1 MSLRT
6 DIRSDIKAAQKLWIP
21 WWGVLIWMAFCLL
34 VILVCDHF
42 GRLDLSLP
50 ILNCIGVLGLLIA
63 LRWRLRRQVWFWTAM
78 TIVAAL
84 HAWLIWYVPWTGK
97 WVPALAISAIDSAD
111 FCAVLVMLS
120 AIGRLMDAQ
129 KSAEG

>member
-1 MSLRT
+1 MSLST
-6 DIRSDIKAAQKLWIP
+6 DVRNDIKAAQKLSLP
-21 WWGVLIWMAFCLL
+21 WWGVLIWMAFCLP

-42 GRLDLSLP
+42 GKLNMALP

-84 HAWLIWYVPWTGK
+84 HALLIWYVPWTGK
-97 WVPALAISAIDSAD
+97 WVPALAISAIDTAD
-111 FCAVLVMLS
+111 FCAVLWLLS
-120 AIGRLMDAQ
+120 AVERL
-129 KSAEG
+129 KEGQNTD